1 MFSNRCPQCHPDD
14 LYWTGTIIVSVTIAA
29 DGAIKDAQAR
39 INKGV
44 PAHFYRS
51 DTLLNLSRRPCPRL
65 DSVLRKKRN
74 RTPSKWSPPRAIP
87 AEL

>member
-65 DSVLRKKRN
+65 DSVLLGPQYPEQIQTRRIH
-74 RTPSKWSPPRAIP
+74 RPMV
-87 AEL
+87 